1 MLSLWLLI
9 VERMYF
15 IISSEECTVKLHLLF
30 LTHVIER
37 EIVKLFKCGPC
48 TYQLIKFSPVLRFNY
63 FIMKP
68 ILLSLHK
75 NFVPDG
81 WQPVGQ
87 GSVSLA

>member
-1 MLSLWLLI
+1 MSLWLLS

-15 IISSEECTVKLHLLF
+15 ITSSEQYTMKLQLLF
-30 LTHVIER
+30 LTHVMER
-37 EIVKLFKCGPC
+37 ETAKLFKCGPC
-48 TYQLIKFSPVLRFNY
+48 TYQLIKFSPVLKYNY

-68 ILLSLHK
+68 ILLSLHE
-75 NFVPDG
+75 NVVPDE